1 MAKKHNKM
9 TINEFL
15 LVIKNYIYVNLNF
28 VEKDLAWTR
37 FMNRLP
43 GVVTPANIMTLN
55 HLAK

>member
-15 LVIKNYIYVNLNF
+15 LVIENYIYVNLKL

>member
-1 MAKKHNKM
+1 VAKKHNKM

-15 LVIKNYIYVNLNF
+15 LAIKNYIYVNLNF